1 MATLLQ
7 DIRYGARLL
16 LRSPAVTVVAVL
28 SLALGI
34 GANTTIFTL
43 VNAVLLNPLPV
54 KDASRLVSVETAEPR
69 NGVLAPLGAI
79 SRLNYQ
85 DLRDGS
91 DVFSGM
97 AAATFAAL
105 ALSGGGEPEQVF
117 GQLVTGNYFDV
128 LGAPLA
134 AGRTFLPDEDSQ
146 PGTHP
151 VVVLAHGFW
160 QRRFGGRTDLIGQ
173 SITLNGQRFTVIG
186 VTAEGFRGTGQ
197 LGGPELWVPLA
208 MYREVLTGVA
218 LGFYDSRRAL
228 FYQAHARLKDGVT
241 VEQASANMAALGKGL
256 EESFPTD
263 NRGRTFTVRS
273 LAEGSLPPAF
283 LQQLRLSGGLL
294 MAIVGLVLLI
304 ACGNVAN
311 LLVARATARRQEIA
325 VRLSL
330 GASRARLM
338 RQLLTESLLLAVL
351 GGLGGIAVAFWARS
365 LLWAY
370 RPPFLLENSLDLNF
384 DGKVVAFTVL
394 VSLATGVLFG
404 LVPAL
409 QSSRPDM
416 VTELKERTTVPSG
429 SHWYSVRNLL
439 VVGQVALSFV
449 ALLSAGL
456 FLRSL
461 ANAQQIDP
469 GFDGDQLMVLGMN
482 AGTQGFDEPRG
493 RDLYR
498 RALER
503 LAGVSG
509 VESATISTS
518 VPLFGG
524 GLGRTVFRDGVDPKD
539 PRNGRMTQVNQVGD
553 QYFETLGIGVV
564 KGRPFTPNDRSG
576 APPVAIINEVM
587 AKQVWPNEDP
597 IGRHLTLFN
606 DPVPREIVGI
616 AKTIK
621 YNALGEDETMY
632 LYLPMEQNYASQV
645 IVQVR
650 AAGDPTTL
658 LGTVR
663 RELQQLEPQMPLL
676 NVNTYRA
683 VFQQSLWAPRM
694 GAWLLGIFASLALL
708 LASIGL
714 YGVMAYSVSLRT
726 RELGIRL
733 ALGARQQ
740 DVRNMV
746 VRQGVLLALGGVV
759 IGLLVGAGL
768 AQLITVTRLLYGV
781 NAIDPLT
788 FSVIPIVLLLVAV
801 LATFL
806 PAWRASRVDPV
817 EALRV

>member
-1 MATLLQ
+1 MTTLLQ

-16 LRSPAVTVVAVL
+16 LRSPALTIVAAL

-54 KDASRLVSVETAEPR
+54 KDASRLVSVATAEPR
-69 NGVLAPLGAI
+69 NGVLTPLGAI
-79 SRLNYQ
+79 SRLNYR
-85 DLRDGS
+85 DLRDGN

-97 AAATFAAL
+97 TVATFAPL
-105 ALSGGGEPEQVF
+105 ALSGNGEPEQVF
-117 GQLVTGNYFDV
+117 GQLVSGNYFDV
-128 LGAPLA
+128 LGAPLT

-146 PGTHP
+146 PGAHP

-186 VTAEGFRGTGQ
+186 VAGEGFRGTGQ

-208 MYREVLTGVA
+208 MYREVLTGAA
-218 LGFYDSRRAL
+218 LGFFDSRRAL

-241 VEQASANMAALGKGL
+241 VEQASANMTALGKGL
-256 EESFPTD
+256 EESFPTE

-273 LAEGSLPPAF
+273 LAEGTLPPAF

-304 ACGNVAN
+304 ACANVAN

-338 RQLLTESLLLAVL
+338 RQLLTESLLLALL

-370 RPPFLLENSLDLNF
+370 RPPFLQANAIDLNF
-384 DGKVVAFTVL
+384 DGRVVAFTVL
-394 VSLATGVLFG
+394 VSLVTGILFG

-469 GFDGDQLMVLGMN
+469 GFDGDRLMVLGMN

-498 RALER
+498 RAMER

-509 VESATISTS
+509 VESATISTG

-553 QYFETLGIGVV
+553 DYFETLGITVV
-564 KGRPFTPNDRSG
+564 KGRPFTPNDRPG
-576 APPVAIINEVM
+576 APAVVIINEVM

-616 AKTIK
+616 AKNIK
-621 YNALGEDETMY
+621 YNSLGEEETPY
-632 LYLPMEQNYASQV
+632 LYLPLEQNYAPQV
-645 IVQVR
+645 VVQVR
-650 AAGDPTTL
+650 ASGDPSTL

-663 RELQQLEPQMPLL
+663 RELQQLEPGMPLVD
-676 NVNTYRA
+676 VNTYRA
-683 VFQQSLWAPRM
+683 VFSQSLWAPRM

-746 VRQGVLLALGGVV
+746 VRQGVLLALGGVML
-759 IGLLVGAGL
+759 GMLVSAGL
-768 AQLITVTRLLYGV
+768 AQLVTRLLYGV
-781 NAIDPLT
+781 SGRDPITFAI
-788 FSVIPIVLLLVAV
+788 IPIVLMVVAV
-801 LATFL
+801 AAAYL